1 MYFLRTVRSPS
12 ILQGYFSSGIIFTV
26 LTMESP
32 AKPLKVTLLGIMV
45 TKLLMLPITV
55 KCNKGVAGE
64 SVLAVILFVK
74 VLPPYPLVLTLIVI
88 FPSPP
93 GGICLV

>member
-1 MYFLRTVRSPS
+1 M
-12 ILQGYFSSGIIFTV
+12 
-26 LTMESP
+26 
-32 AKPLKVTLLGIMV
+32 TLWGMVV
-45 TKLLMLPITV
+45 TKLLILPITV
-55 KCNKGVAGE
+55 RYNKEFSGE
-64 SVLAVILFVK
+64 SVLTVILFDK